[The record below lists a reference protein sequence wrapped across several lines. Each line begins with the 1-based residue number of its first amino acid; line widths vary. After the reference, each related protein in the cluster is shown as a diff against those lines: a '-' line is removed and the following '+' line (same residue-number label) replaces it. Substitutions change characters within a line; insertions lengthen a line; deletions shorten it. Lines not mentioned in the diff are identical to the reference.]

1 MSKYIGRKVEA
12 AIGLEGTR
20 GTGVLPAYALGKID
34 FSLFDKTDDVRDQSS
49 IGRIEDSNDKFV
61 IEKYAQGAIGGILGA
76 NSALFL
82 LTLAFGG
89 DPSVG
94 SVNDMTYPWT
104 LALANT
110 NQHKS
115 ASLHIKDANQ
125 QLIHKLV
132 MLNELELS
140 VKMDEAVTWSAEFVS
155 KVGRTSGATFPSYA
169 EDYKFTKRKTKI
181 YLATNVAGLD
191 PATRLPIKE
200 LTIKFT
206 KNLVRDSVIGTAE
219 PTDIQNQQ
227 LAVEGEIKLN
237 YNDQTYKNLMLD
249 GTYRALRIA
258 MESEKLIGAT
268 TYGSLELDFSKMDF
282 FQWEPENPNDEISS
296 NTVQFKGNYH
306 LTDGLLNAAT
316 VTNALAATT

>member
-12 AIGLEGTR
+12 AIGIEATR

-61 IEKYAQGAIGGILGA
+61 IEKYSQGAMGGILGA
-76 NSALFL
+76 NSALYL
-82 LTLAFGG
+82 LVMALGSAPSTGG
-89 DPSVG
+89 VTDSKY
-94 SVNDMTYPWT
+94 THT
-104 LALANT
+104 IALANT

-115 ASLHIKDANQ
+115 ASLHIKDVNQ

-140 VKMDEAVTWSAEFVS
+140 VKMDEAVTWTAEFIA

-181 YLATNVAGLD
+181 YLATDVSGLD
-191 PATRLPIKE
+191 AATRLPIKE

-219 PTDIQNQQ
+219 PEDIQNQQ

-237 YNDQTYKNLMLD
+237 YNDQTYKDLMLN

-258 MESEKLIGAT
+258 MESEKLIGVSA
-268 TYGSLELDFSKMDF
+268 YGSLEIDLSKVDF
-282 FQWEPENPNDEISS
+282 FQWEPDNPNDEIVS
-296 NTVQFKGNYH
+296 NTIQFKGNYD
-306 LTDGLLNAAT
+306 LSNGMINN
-316 VTNALAATT
+316 VEVGNALATT